1 MAFASHLGLEIR
13 LDGWGDGRGD
23 DVFSTLFNE
32 ELGAVVQVPVE
43 ERAAFADLVARHGL
57 IECAQRIARPTT
69 APTIRVSDAD
79 ETLVEWRWDELFDA
93 WWSVTHAM
101 QKLRDN
107 PDGADSERDAA
118 RRFDAPGLQ
127 PKLTFDAAKTS
138 RRRSS
143 PPACGRRSRSCAS
156 RASTARSKWRSRS
169 TAPASTPSTCT

>member
-1 MAFASHLGLEIR
+1 FASHLGLEIR

-23 DVFSTLFNE
+23 DVIRTLFNE
-32 ELGAVVQVPVE
+32 ELGAVVQIPVE

-57 IECAQRIARPTT
+57 IECAQRIARPSTG
-69 APTIRVSDAD
+69 PTIRVSDAD

-107 PDGADSERDAA
+107 PDGADSEREAM

-127 PKLTFDAAKTS
+127 PVLTFDAAEDVAA
-138 RRRSS
+138 
-143 PPACGRRSRSCAS
+143 PFV
-156 RASTARSKWRSRS
+156 STGARPKVAILREQGVNSQIEMAWGFD
-169 TAPASTPSTCT
+169 